1 MKENNIG
8 SEAIRPENLVL
19 TIRLDSMNPIFDSL
33 IQLIAEN
40 SGLKIYCPFC
50 RKAYRWDSVDV
61 FQPPDGTGM
70 LSRCKCG
77 KFASLS
83 MVPDSCVM
91 PIGSRYGEV
100 TDMSQ
105 VKQFTFPAEIT
116 LKIVPE
122 LTPEEMGII

>member
-1 MKENNIG
+1 MTENNIG
-8 SEAIRPENLVL
+8 SEAIRLENLVL
-19 TIRLDSMNPIFDSL
+19 TIRMDTMNPIFESL
-33 IQLIAEN
+33 VQLIAQN
-40 SGLKIYCPFC
+40 RGLMIYCPFC
-50 RKAYRWDSVDV
+50 RKASEWSHADI

-83 MVPDSCVM
+83 LVPDSSVI
-91 PIGSRYGEV
+91 PIGTHHGEV

>member
-8 SEAIRPENLVL
+8 SEAIKPEKLVL
-19 TIRLDSMNPIFDSL
+19 TIRLDTMNPIFDSL
-33 IQLIAEN
+33 VQLIAEN
-40 SGLKIYCPFC
+40 SNLRIYCPFC
-50 RKAYRWDSVDV
+50 NKAYRWGHADI

-83 MVPDSCVM
+83 LVPDSSVI
-91 PIGSRYGEV
+91 PIGTHHGEV

-105 VKQFTFPAEIT
+105 VKQFAFPAEIT

-122 LTPEEMGII
+122 LTPEELGII